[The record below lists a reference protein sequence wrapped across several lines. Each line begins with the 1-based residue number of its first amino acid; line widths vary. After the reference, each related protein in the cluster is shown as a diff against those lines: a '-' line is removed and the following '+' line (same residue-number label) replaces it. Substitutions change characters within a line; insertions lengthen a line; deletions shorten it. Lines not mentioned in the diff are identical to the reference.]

1 MAEKKKGVVQNF
13 KDDQLK
19 YAPQAFLE
27 DLYENYYSRR
37 REIYMMNLVRGIFFG
52 FGSIIGGTIVVALL
66 LWVLS
71 ALEYVPFVDGLVD
84 GAQKSLQQ
92 GR

>member
-1 MAEKKKGVVQNF
+1 MAEKKKSIVQNI

-37 REIYMMNLVRGIFFG
+37 REIYIMNLVRGIFFG
-52 FGSIIGGTIVVALL
+52 FGSVIGGTLFVALL
-66 LWVLS
+66 LWLLS
-71 ALEYVPFVDGLVD
+71 ALEYVPFVDGLID
-84 GAQKSLQQ
+84 GVQKSIEP
-92 GR
+92 RR

>member
-1 MAEKKKGVVQNF
+1 MAKEEKKRIAQGI
-13 KDDQLK
+13 KDDQLS

-37 REIYMMNLVRGIFFG
+37 REIYMMNLVRGVFFG
-52 FGSIIGGTIVVALL
+52 FGSVVGGTIVVALL
-66 LWVLS
+66 LWILS
-71 ALEYVPFVDGLVD
+71 AFEFVPFVNGLVE
-84 GAQKSLQQ
+84 GAQKSLQ